1 MALQSP
7 TESWTEELEAG
18 IYTLKDSLYTADPS
32 ELDNQSIV

>member
-18 IYTLKDSLYTADPS
+18 IYLEETYIYTANLS
-32 ELDNQSIV
+32 GR